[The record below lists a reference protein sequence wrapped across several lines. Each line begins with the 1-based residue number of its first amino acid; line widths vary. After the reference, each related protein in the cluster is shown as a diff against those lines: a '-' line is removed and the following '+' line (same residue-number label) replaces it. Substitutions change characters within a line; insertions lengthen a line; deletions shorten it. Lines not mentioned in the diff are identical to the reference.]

1 VRISGIVRVPPLEAP
16 LAKATL
22 RVRVEDATRIDVPA
36 ALVKEFVVPEIPR
49 GSGEVTPIPFDFE
62 CPPLEGKRRYALRV
76 HLDVGA
82 TGEVTL
88 GDYVSTQSYPLMPGG
103 AGQSFDITLRP
114 VG

>member
-22 RVRVEDATRIDVPA
+22 RVRVEDTTRIDASA
-36 ALVKEFVVPEIPR
+36 ALVKEFVAPEISR
-49 GSGEVTPIPFDFE
+49 ESGEVTPMPFDFE
-62 CPPLEGKRRYALRV
+62 CPPLEGKRRYSLRV

-82 TGEVTL
+82 TGEVSV
-88 GDYVSTQSYPLMPGG
+88 GDYVSTQSYPVTPGG
-103 AGQSFDITLRP
+103 AGQSFDISLRP